1 MQHNSLLIAEFTL
14 KKQRG
19 LVHAVLNDLEL
30 GSLGR
35 ARLSFHGAKE
45 YFHEAVRCQEAG
57 GSKNHQT
64 AKSLLA
70 EAEQLAAGAETCV
83 PGLTGDGVDDGELI
97 AELKDDIY
105 HHR

>member
-1 MQHNSLLIAEFTL
+1 LNVEIAV

-19 LVHAVLNDLEL
+19 LIHGIFHDFEL
-30 GSLGR
+30 GSLAR

-57 GSKNHQT
+57 GSKNLRT
-64 AKSLLA
+64 ANSLLA
-70 EAEQLAAGAETCV
+70 EAEQLAAGAESCIPDFTDCDND
-83 PGLTGDGVDDGELI
+83 LGDLELI
-97 AELKDDIY
+97 EELKDDIY

>member
-1 MQHNSLLIAEFTL
+1 
-14 KKQRG
+14 
-19 LVHAVLNDLEL
+19 LEL
-30 GSLGR
+30 GSLAR

-70 EAEQLAAGAETCV
+70 EAEQLASGSETCV
-83 PGLTGDGVDDGELI
+83 LALTGIDDELDDVEI
-97 AELKDDIY
+97 DELRDDIY